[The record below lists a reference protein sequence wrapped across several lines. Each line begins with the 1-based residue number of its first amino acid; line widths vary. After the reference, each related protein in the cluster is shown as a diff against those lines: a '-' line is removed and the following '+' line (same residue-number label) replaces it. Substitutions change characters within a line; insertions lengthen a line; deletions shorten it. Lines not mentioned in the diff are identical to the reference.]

1 MPIEQILS
9 EVVERC
15 TACGA
20 TKVILFGSFAKGNA
34 SRGSDV
40 DIAVDGDFDY
50 FDLKDDIET
59 IETLRTID
67 LVDLRTLRNN
77 DLLEEIQR
85 YGKVLYEK
93 I

>member
-9 EVVERC
+9 ELVDKCIVNGVTR
-15 TACGA
+15 
-20 TKVILFGSFAKGNA
+20 VILFGSFAKGNA

-59 IETLRTID
+59 IDTLRTID
-67 LVDLRTLRNN
+67 LVDLRTLRNK